1 MKIYRIISL
10 ILAICMMSSYAVSA
24 EDSDMALLFERK
36 YSEYSPI
43 MDLSIDK
50 NKKSMENFDNNIK
63 IIWDSLNKNEDR
75 TKLFEDANV
84 SVDESNHY
92 GFHITF
98 VRLLTLAK
106 GYKRV
111 GSGYYGNQQLKED
124 ILSALYFMNN
134 AGYSTKN
141 TRDGNVAM
149 NWYYWEISMPQSIVG
164 ILYLMK
170 NDMPTSLY
178 EEYVA
183 AVKHLMYSI
192 NTIWMGRY
200 MATGANLAWKCNLYV
215 SIGVINNEPDM
226 IYTGVN
232 SMDSLFDYSDQL
244 GTLDGFY
251 TDGSFIQH
259 DYVPYNGG
267 YGSSHVGEVLSVA
280 YFVRGTK
287 YEFSDEKKEIM
298 SKWAIDGFLPLIYNG
313 NMMDMVRGREI
324 ARSNSTDYTRGISNL
339 VMCFKIGMLSDEE
352 NRKAIYDEV
361 VKQVIKSEKI
371 KQDFF
376 GALSD
381 DAQRQEAQKAI
392 SEYQG
397 GQEDSPQMKLYNAM
411 AKAVY
416 KGSDFA
422 FGISMFSDK
431 TSTHEYH
438 PTEFENKHAW
448 YISHGA
454 TYLYNDDF
462 TQYSRNYWPTVNP
475 YRLAG
480 TTVTD
485 KEMQTNIQGVT
496 NRSPFAGG
504 TSLSAGFG
512 VVGMD
517 LNDFPDGTGKEMNAK
532 KSWFCFDDKIVAMGS
547 VSCEGEHSVYTTAE
561 NRSVSE
567 NTEVLIDGKKLS
579 SESTLSGNIKRAYI
593 GGINNTGYVFKNGA
607 KADASFKKRSGAWS
621 DISEKSYN
629 SDETVSNDYVTF
641 TVNHGVK
648 PQDSRYEYVTLP
660 NISKKDFSDYVPEN
674 DYEVLEN
681 SDSVCGIKSL
691 ENNMAMINF
700 FEPKSLNGI
709 TVDKPCSVI
718 VKDADGYLEI
728 SVADPTRKTD
738 KIIVEIDKK
747 AGDAVEASPYITV
760 IQTEPA
766 LKLSVNTGKMY
777 GGVFEAVFQSDTDF
791 TTKHREKNREEL
803 KIQNTDIFKV
813 GSSSF
818 LKNSEAVPVY
828 KADRK
833 ASIQLVNGETM
844 MPLGCIVSYYNAV
857 IGKDRGT
864 VSIECGGKK
873 QILESK
879 KIKETD
885 GITYIPLRFFFEEFL
900 GLTVEYADGIIF
912 VGSDAPDSAVIK
924 AVSERLW

>member
-1 MKIYRIISL
+1 
-10 ILAICMMSSYAVSA
+10 MMSSYVVWA
-24 EDSDMALLFERK
+24 EDSDMVLLFERK

-43 MDLSIDK
+43 IDLSIDK
-50 NKKSMENFDNNIK
+50 NKKSMDDFDNNIK
-63 IIWDSLNKNEDR
+63 VIWDSLIKDEHR
-75 TKLFEDANV
+75 TKLFDDAEV

-111 GSGYYGNQQLKED
+111 GSAYYGNPQLKED

-134 AGYSTKN
+134 AGYNTKN
-141 TRDGNVAM
+141 TRDGNVAL

-170 NDMPTSLY
+170 NDMPNSLY
-178 EEYVA
+178 EEYIG
-183 AVKHLMYSI
+183 AVKHLMYSL

-226 IYTGVN
+226 IYSGVS

-287 YEFSDEKKEIM
+287 YEFSAEKKEIM
-298 SKWAIDGFLPLIYNG
+298 SKWVIDGFLPLLYNG

-339 VMCFKIGMLSDEE
+339 VMCFKIGMLSDEK
-352 NRKAIYDEV
+352 NKNTIYNEV

-381 DAQRQEAQKAI
+381 DAQRQEAQKAV
-392 SEYQG
+392 SEFNNE
-397 GQEDSPQMKLYNAM
+397 QESTHSMKIYNAM
-411 AKAVY
+411 SKAVY
-416 KGSDFA
+416 KGQDFA

-454 TYLYNDDF
+454 TYLYNDDL
-462 TQYSRNYWPTVNP
+462 TQYSRNYWPTVDP
-475 YRLAG
+475 YKLAG
-480 TTVTD
+480 TTVTS

-496 NRSPFAGG
+496 NRRPFAGG
-504 TSLSAGFG
+504 TSLSEGFG

-517 LNDFPDGTGKEMNAK
+517 LMDFPDGTGKEMNAK
-532 KSWFCFDDKIVAMGS
+532 KSWFCFDDKIIAMGI
-547 VSCEGEHSVYTTAE
+547 VNCEEDYNVYTIAAD
-561 NRSVSE
+561 RIVSS
-567 NTEVLIDGKKLS
+567 NTEVLIDNKTLS
-579 SESTLSGNIKRAYI
+579 KDDMVSGNISRAYI
-593 GGINNTGYVFKNGA
+593 GGINNTGYIFTNGA
-607 KADASFKKRSGAWS
+607 NVDADFKERNGAWS

-629 SDETVSNDYVTF
+629 SDTVLSNSYVTF
-641 TVNHGVK
+641 SINHGKK
-648 PQDSRYEYVTLP
+648 PNNNKYEYVTLP
-660 NISKKDFSDYVPEN
+660 NISKADFADYVPEK

-681 SDSVCGIKSL
+681 SDFACGIKSID
-691 ENNMAMINF
+691 NNMSMINF
-700 FEPKSLNGI
+700 FEPKTLNGI

-718 VKDADGYLEI
+718 VKEADGYLKVSI
-728 SVADPTRKTD
+728 ADPTRKAD
-738 KIIVEIDKK
+738 KITIEIDKK
-747 AGDAVEASPYITV
+747 AGDVIKLSPYMTV
-760 IQTEPA
+760 IQTEPE
-766 LKLSVNTGKMY
+766 LKLSINTRKVY
-777 GGVFEAVFQSDTDF
+777 GGVFEAAFESDTAF
-791 TTKHREKNREEL
+791 QTKSRTKNSDEL
-803 KIQNTDIFKV
+803 IIQNMDIYKV
-813 GSSSF
+813 GSSNF
-818 LKNSEAVPVY
+818 IINSEIKPVY
-828 KADRK
+828 KDNRRAK
-833 ASIQLVNGETM
+833 IQIANDEAM
-844 MPLGCIVSYYNAV
+844 IPLGCIVNYYGAV
-857 IGKDRGT
+857 IDKNDNSI
-864 VSIECGGKK
+864 SIECGGKK
-873 QILESK
+873 QIIEK
-879 KIKETD
+879 TKEID
-885 GITYIPLRFFFEEFL
+885 GITYIPLRYFFEKFL
-900 GLTVEYADGIIF
+900 NLTVEYTDGIIF
-912 VGSDAPDSAVIK
+912 VGGNSVNDNIVRI
-924 AVSERLW
+924 VSERL